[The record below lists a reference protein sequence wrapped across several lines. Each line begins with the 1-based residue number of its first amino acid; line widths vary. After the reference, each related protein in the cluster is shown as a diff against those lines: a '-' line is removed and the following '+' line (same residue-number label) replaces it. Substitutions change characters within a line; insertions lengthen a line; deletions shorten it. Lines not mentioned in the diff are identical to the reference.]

1 MLESVIK
8 HILRVNQKIDD
19 TNSIILKYR
28 KRERKSTTRSYNSL
42 RWYKGIDKRWNE
54 TYFWFRNVE
63 IQRIGGLQKHRPENS
78 YLFPSGDW
86 VAITLTIPG
95 LIDQHETQ
103 SAGLEPERCNWTR
116 ELCLLILKWLI
127 PPIPISDPKYCNTFI
142 AKIDHHIFTRRS
154 VLARLRLPN
163 REIVI
168 TEVSWRPPGKWF
180 KYKRVMGVNDGSQVC
195 SCYWIYVNPLILLW
209 ILFCVHPGQGCV
221 YNMFYHCQHT
231 SKNLQAFLCI
241 FSVISVGKCK
251 HSNSDLCSYVLK
263 LYSKSSH
270 IK

>member
-1 MLESVIK
+1 MEDNHVSYSLVGPACYCSEMYITFCSYNFGIK
-8 HILRVNQKIDD
+8 HIFGSETLRFNVSVN
-19 TNSIILKYR
+19 
-28 KRERKSTTRSYNSL
+28 
-42 RWYKGIDKRWNE
+42 
-54 TYFWFRNVE
+54 
-63 IQRIGGLQKHRPENS
+63 
-78 YLFPSGDW
+78 
-86 VAITLTIPG
+86 LTIPG
-95 LIDQHETQ
+95 LIDQHETE

-195 SCYWIYVNPLILLW
+195 SCY
-209 ILFCVHPGQGCV
+209 
-221 YNMFYHCQHT
+221 
-231 SKNLQAFLCI
+231 
-241 FSVISVGKCK
+241 
-251 HSNSDLCSYVLK
+251 
-263 LYSKSSH
+263 
-270 IK
+270 